1 MGQLGMTLPS
11 ERCPPSCSDAE
22 HTILNTVDLNMLEVT
37 IRLENPATQPC
48 STRGVGVNHSTLWA
62 EALQK
67 AGTRTVVAAKLGWWI
82 SKVCMP
88 WWRET
93 GAARW
98 GIEGRLT
105 FNIFI
110 AFRIRYYTYILVAG
124 DCYT

>member
-11 ERCPPSCSDAE
+11 ERCHLSCSDAE
-22 HTILNTVDLNMLEVT
+22 HTILNTVNLNMLEVT
-37 IRLENPATQPC
+37 IHLENPATQPC
-48 STRGVGVNHSTLWA
+48 STRGGWGEPQYIVVESSPAVCLA

-67 AGTRTVVAAKLGWWI
+67 AGTRTVVATKLGWWI

-98 GIEGRLT
+98 GIEGRC
-105 FNIFI
+105 FSFQAI
-110 AFRIRYYTYILVAG
+110 G
-124 DCYT
+124 Q